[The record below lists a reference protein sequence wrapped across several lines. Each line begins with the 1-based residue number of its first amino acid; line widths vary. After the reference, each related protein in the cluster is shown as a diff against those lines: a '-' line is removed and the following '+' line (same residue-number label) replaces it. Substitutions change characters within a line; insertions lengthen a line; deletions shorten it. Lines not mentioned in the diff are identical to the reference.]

1 VATVEKYATWSWS
14 LCRVVCPGGGQ
25 GVDSGVFESV
35 AGPFEGRNATLQAKC
50 RACGVSCRSSKR
62 ALTPTRFV
70 ASRLTKARIL
80 SSRRS
85 DLTCTIPTCKSGC
98 GFLLVR
104 SLNGLR
110 LHQTTVDF
118 ERQIQFGDILRP
130 REGSAGVFLDP
141 TQAVAHGVRVA
152 NEYLSRAAHRCIVVL
167 PHPKRFKK
175 HLPLLVGKI
184 AKTVQRA
191 PTVWIIAARRV
202 LLPAPDRTL
211 IMGSRTGFDRLQDNG
226 GPYQQRLRAHSTAR
240 ENRRAARRR
249 DGVSADN
256 PRCRSLSSITST
268 ASAARS
274 TMELLGAEVNRA
286 PGSDSN
292 GLPGVKAHDSS
303 QRQKPQRAPGD
314 KATVDRLFLLDLSD
328 NRVVSLVVSKRGGT
342 TTSVQ

>member
-1 VATVEKYATWSWS
+1 MY
-14 LCRVVCPGGGQ
+14 L
-25 GVDSGVFESV
+25 
-35 AGPFEGRNATLQAKC
+35 
-50 RACGVSCRSSKR
+50 
-62 ALTPTRFV
+62 
-70 ASRLTKARIL
+70 
-80 SSRRS
+80 
-85 DLTCTIPTCKSGC
+85 
-98 GFLLVR
+98 
-104 SLNGLR
+104 
-110 LHQTTVDF
+110 
-118 ERQIQFGDILRP
+118 ERQTQFGDILRL

-286 PGSDSN
+286 PGSDPN
-292 GLPGVKAHDSS
+292 GLPGVKAHGQFTEAETATCARRQSHS
-303 QRQKPQRAPGD
+303 GPPVPSRPQRQPCRFAGGQQTRRD
-314 KATVDRLFLLDLSD
+314 D
-328 NRVVSLVVSKRGGT
+328 NIGAVRPRPHSVVEQSTGFHRVP
-342 TTSVQ
+342 